1 MTVSWIMIGNL
12 NIKIPLMFYKW
23 FKCNK
28 HISWNLD
35 VAKVKDFWD
44 LKNALH
50 FSDAQKLHVN
60 KCNFVVSKTTLC
72 SS

>member
-1 MTVSWIMIGNL
+1 
-12 NIKIPLMFYKW
+12 
-23 FKCNK
+23 
-28 HISWNLD
+28 LD